1 MVFLPLTNTVILLEP
16 YCGTMTEPG
25 LPVACRPTG
34 VIQKPHRHNTKQQ
47 ALSLQPHRQQ
57 NFFFSFF
64 FFFLFFSPPH
74 GRNTKLQACCH
85 TGVINLPPH
94 RQQNFFF
101 SFFLLFLFFSPP
113 HGRNTNYKLAAPA
126 HRRNTGNKTS
136 SSLFFFF
143 SFSPPHRLQAC
154 CHTGII

>member
-1 MVFLPLTNTVILLEP
+1 MVFLPHTNTVILLEP

-64 FFFLFFSPPH
+64 FLFLFFSPPH

-101 SFFLLFLFFSPP
+101 SFFFFCFCFFRRHTGVIQTTSSPPRPTGEIQATKLLLLSFFSFLFRR
-113 HGRNTNYKLAAPA
+113 HTGYKLAA
-126 HRRNTGNKTS
+126 T
-136 SSLFFFF
+136 
-143 SFSPPHRLQAC
+143 QA
-154 CHTGII
+154 